1 MTTNDSSLECI
12 CSDLQK
18 DEYSPFYA
26 WLNYIIII
34 CLLPWLSIFGLVT
47 NICNVFIFSRKRMRS
62 SANTYLFFLACSDFL
77 VILTGLFIFWIDSAR
92 TYIQELSQAPYT
104 TVYAL
109 PFGYMAQTSSVY
121 FTVAA
126 AVDCY
131 VAVCWKSMSNNYC
144 TVKRAR
150 QVCGGVA
157 ALSIFYN
164 SMRFPQFNL
173 RKCVPDGSDE
183 FVIEICPTTLFYT
196 INTIYNVYM
205 YMVLMTLM
213 PFFFLLILNTFIVV
227 KQSID
232 TQKLKKLSVY
242 SQVST
247 HSDRTSSPILF
258 KNGNEPMSPIPVT
271 ESMDTDDTITMI
283 MVVVLFL
290 CCNTL
295 ALIVNII
302 ETFFEPDQTI
312 LHTLSDVSNFLVVF
326 NSSVNCVIYYIF
338 NKEYREL
345 FRYHFLSKLCCCKK
359 ESDRL
364 PRPALYFE
372 NGKKKSEV
380 NGLYPDYTKMA
391 NPSPMCNPASP
402 VWRPLNWHSEFSS
415 SADWHS
421 DCTIPT
427 TDITRHPQSPCPSFV
442 PSMNMDIQL
451 MDDDEYDSGLG
462 PENAQSSTTQ
472 NSVPKNLEVRLVG
485 EKEQV
490 FISPQDPKLSSD
502 VSVTAL

>member
-1 MTTNDSSLECI
+1 MSVMATNDSSFECI

-26 WLNYIIII
+26 WFNYIVII
-34 CLLPWLSIFGLVT
+34 CLLPWLSIFGLLT
-47 NICNVFIFSRKRMRS
+47 NICNVYIFSRKRMRN

-131 VAVCWKSMSNNYC
+131 VSVCWKSRTPNYC
-144 TVKRAR
+144 TVRRAR
-150 QVCGGVA
+150 QICGGVA
-157 ALSIFYN
+157 ALSILYN

-213 PFFFLLILNTFIVV
+213 PFFFLLVLNTFIVV
-227 KQSID
+227 KQSIE
-232 TQKLKKLSVY
+232 TQKIKKISR
-242 SQVST
+242 VSINNG
-247 HSDRTSSPILF
+247 RASSPILF
-258 KNGNEPMSPIPVT
+258 KNGNEPMSPIPVD
-271 ESMDTDDTITMI
+271 EVEADDTITMI

-312 LHTLSDVSNFLVVF
+312 LHTLSDASNFLVVL
-326 NSSVNCVIYYIF
+326 NSSVNCVIYYVF

-345 FRYHFLSKLCCCKK
+345 FQYHILSKIVCCSK
-359 ESDRL
+359 EERQ
-364 PRPALYFE
+364 RPSLYFE
-372 NGKKKSEV
+372 NTKKKSEA
-380 NGLYPDYTKMA
+380 NGLYPNYMKMA
-391 NPSPMCNPASP
+391 NPSPICNPASP
-402 VWRPLNWHSEFSS
+402 VWRPLNWPSEFSS
-415 SADWHS
+415 NTADWPS
-421 DCTIPT
+421 ESTLPNT
-427 TDITRHPQSPCPSFV
+427 EFTRIPQSPCPSFV
-442 PSMNMDIQL
+442 PSVNNDIQL
-451 MDDDEYDSGLG
+451 MDEDESDSGLG
-462 PENAQSSTTQ
+462 VEGSHTIIQ
-472 NSVPKNLEVRLVG
+472 NEGPKSLEVRLVG
-485 EKEQV
+485 EKEKV
-490 FISPQDPKLSSD
+490 FIKSADGTEQN